1 MKPDWDKLMDEF
13 KGSATQ
19 LVADGELREGELCDV
34 CADCLMIGSS
44 VFHLTNPAFSL

>member
-19 LVADGELREGELCDV
+19 LVADGEYSEAIASGATDF
-34 CADCLMIGSS
+34 LMFI
-44 VFHLTNPAFSL
+44 T